1 MSTWKVALI
10 SIAVTLA
17 VALPAG
23 ILIDKYLLTD
33 TVVVVPQKPV
43 STIIK
48 QPVTNDDYR
57 KAFESVI
64 KMKSTWNKPVLTITA
79 GDGWKQTVQ
88 GFEIKIPEYKHEI
101 GLFAIAIFD
110 YQRLNFAA
118 GGGLSYY
125 YFPIQRVGVG
135 FSIGATNRQ
144 VIAELGVKV
153 KI

>member
-23 ILIDKYLLTD
+23 ILIDKYLLQD
-33 TVVVVPQKPV
+33 QIVIVPQKPV
-43 STIIK
+43 STIVK
-48 QPVTNDDYR
+48 QPITNEDYR

-110 YQRLNFAA
+110 YQRLNLAA
-118 GGGLSYY
+118 GGG
-125 YFPIQRVGVG
+125 
-135 FSIGATNRQ
+135 
-144 VIAELGVKV
+144 
-153 KI
+153 